1 MVFDCKYA
9 DINKIFLKQSKVKS
23 GAINDDFQLF
33 SKGWALVNP
42 E

>member
-1 MVFDCKYA
+1 MVFDCKYV
-9 DINKIFLKQSKVKS
+9 DINKIFLKQSVKS

-33 SKGWALVNP
+33 SKGQALVNP